1 MKSKMTPTVA
11 NALAQ
16 EISKSINTYLNK
28 NDIIV
33 QKNFIKSA
41 DGKLFTKSKETL
53 VKAQKTH
60 DELITVLNEKYPD
73 LLFNK
78 YNTIPIVKK
87 KNIYSI
93 ESIKNRILIEGFVS
107 NNGETAEEFINRIT
121 KQILKEL

>member
-16 EISKSINTYLNK
+16 EISKSINTYTHANQTS
-28 NDIIV
+28 I
-33 QKNFIKSA
+33 QKNFLKSA
-41 DGKLFTKSKETL
+41 DGKLFKKSQETL

-60 DELITVLNEKYPD
+60 DELMTVLNEKYPD
-73 LLFNK
+73 LMFNK
-78 YNTIPIVKK
+78 YNTIPVVKK

-107 NNGETAEEFINRIT
+107 NDGETGEKFINRIT
-121 KQILKEL
+121 NEIIKTL